1 MKEVLDIKSFIGYNY
16 AITLLKAPY
25 YMKKLAIIGRPNV
38 GKSSLF
44 NRLLKKRD
52 AITSD
57 QAGTTRDVK
66 KRIAKILDKEVQI
79 LDTGGLDKGCEL
91 FDKIKEKAVKAAYE
105 ADIILYMVDGKT
117 IANDEDKKFFYELQA
132 MGKDIALVVN
142 KIDNDKMHEKLWDY
156 YEFGTDTIF
165 GISVAHNRNTIK
177 LVEWIH
183 EKLPTNE
190 EEIQAIAD
198 AEKAAQLEKEKASY
212 DYNLEEY
219 DEDAY
224 PEEEIDQDPT
234 VFEENDQTRWYDPE
248 RLNQVKVAI
257 IGRVNV
263 GKSSLLNA
271 LVGEDRSVVS
281 DIAGT
286 TVDPIDELIVV
297 GDKRVTFVD
306 TAGLRRR
313 GQIEGI
319 EKYALNRTKEML
331 IDADVALLVL
341 DASQPFKD
349 LDEKIAGLIDENRL
363 GCIIVLNKWDLT
375 DKDFEKFTEK
385 VRGRFKFLHYA
396 PILTISALTK
406 QRVNKI
412 MDKILEINENYSQ
425 RIGTSKLNRVIELAQ
440 RRHHLPSV
448 KGKTIRLYYV
458 TQYDIRPPRI
468 ALVMNRPE
476 GLHFTYRRYLTNKLR
491 EAFNFEG
498 TPVLFHARSK
508 KQRTTIED
516 EPNFVEDMF
525 GGTKS
530 VTEEEMESMYQEFED
545 GEGESE
551 FEKNMDKDGKSKNDI
566 EEGFVDID

>member
-1 MKEVLDIKSFIGYNY
+1 
-16 AITLLKAPY
+16 
-25 YMKKLAIIGRPNV
+25 MKKLAIIGRPNV

-66 KRIAKILDKEVQI
+66 KRIAQILDKEVQI

-132 MGKDIALVVN
+132 MGKSICLVVN
-142 KIDNDKMHEKLWDY
+142 KIDNDKMQEKLWDY

-165 GISVAHNRNTIK
+165 GISVAHNRNTVK
-177 LVEWIH
+177 LIEWIH
-183 EKLPTNE
+183 SELPTDEERKEQE
-190 EEIQAIAD
+190 EEAARL
-198 AEKAAQLEKEKASY
+198 AELEKAKESY

-219 DEDAY
+219 DEDA
-224 PEEEIDQDPT
+224 EIEEIDEDPT

-281 DIAGT
+281 SVAGT
-286 TVDPIDELIVV
+286 TIDPIDELLEV

-313 GQIEGI
+313 GKIEGI

-331 IDADVALLVL
+331 KDADVALLVL

-375 DKDFEKFTEK
+375 DKDYEKFTEK

-412 MDKILEINENYSQ
+412 MDMILQINENYSQ

-525 GGTKS
+525 GGTKA
-530 VTEEEMESMYQEFED
+530 VTEEEMEEMYQEFED
-545 GEGESE
+545 GEYESE
-551 FEKNMDKDGKSKNDI
+551 FENNMENDTKSKDDV

>member
-1 MKEVLDIKSFIGYNY
+1 
-16 AITLLKAPY
+16 
-25 YMKKLAIIGRPNV
+25 MKKLAIIGRPNV

-105 ADIILYMVDGKT
+105 ADIILYMSDGKT
-117 IANDEDKKFFYELQA
+117 IPNDEDKKFFYELQA
-132 MGKDIALVVN
+132 MGKAMALVVN
-142 KIDNDKMHEKLWDY
+142 KIDNDKMNERLWDY

-165 GISVAHNRNTIK
+165 GISVAHNRNTLK

-183 EKLPTNE
+183 EQLPELDEVVEINIE
-190 EEIQAIAD
+190 EE
-198 AEKAAQLEKEKASY
+198 KKSF
-212 DYNLEEY
+212 EY
-219 DEDAY
+219 DLPEVADEEPEENPEDAKA
-224 PEEEIDQDPT
+224 
-234 VFEENDQTRWYDPE
+234 FEENDDTRFYDPE
-248 RLNQVKVAI
+248 RLNTVKVAI

-271 LVGEDRSVVS
+271 LIGEDRSVVS
-281 DIAGT
+281 TVAGT
-286 TVDPIDELIVV
+286 TIDPIDEMVEV
-297 GDKRVTFVD
+297 GDKKVTFVD

-313 GQIEGI
+313 GKIIGI
-319 EKYALNRTKEML
+319 EKFALMRTEEML
-331 IDADVALLVL
+331 YDADIALLVL
-341 DASQPFKD
+341 DASEPFKD
-349 LDEKIAGLIDENRL
+349 LDEKIAGLVDKNRL
-363 GCIIVLNKWDLT
+363 GCLIVLNKWDLT
-375 DKDFEKFTEK
+375 DKDLDKFTEK
-385 VRGRFKFLHYA
+385 VRSRFRFLHYA
-396 PILTISALTK
+396 EIITVSALTT

-412 MDKILEINENYSQ
+412 MAKILEINESYSQ
-425 RIGTSKLNRVIELAQ
+425 RIGTSKLNRVIEMAQ

-448 KGKTIRLYYV
+448 KGKVIRLYYV

-491 EAFNFEG
+491 EAFDFVG

-508 KQRTTIED
+508 KQRTFITDDTDFLE
-516 EPNFVEDMF
+516 EKF
-525 GGTKS
+525 GE
-530 VTEEEMESMYQEFED
+530 VTETEMDEMYADFEE

-551 FEKNMDKDGKSKNDI
+551 FEENMEKDTKSKNDI

>member
-1 MKEVLDIKSFIGYNY
+1 
-16 AITLLKAPY
+16 
-25 YMKKLAIIGRPNV
+25 MKKLAIIGRPNV

-66 KRIAKILDKEVQI
+66 KRIAPILDKEVQI

-132 MGKDIALVVN
+132 MGKSIALVVN
-142 KIDNDKMHEKLWDY
+142 KIDNDKMKEKLWDY

-177 LVEWIH
+177 LIEWIH
-183 EKLPTNE
+183 EQLPTDEEKKAQE
-190 EEIQAIAD
+190 EEEARL
-198 AEKAAQLEKEKASY
+198 KALEQEETTY
-212 DYNLEEY
+212 DYNLQEFDEE
-219 DEDAY
+219 DENEVIKD
-224 PEEEIDQDPT
+224 DPT
-234 VFEENDQTRWYDPE
+234 IFAENDQTRWYDPE

-271 LVGEDRSVVS
+271 LIGEDRSVVS
-281 DIAGT
+281 SVAGT
-286 TVDPIDELIVV
+286 TIDPIDEMLEV

-313 GQIEGI
+313 GKIEGI

-331 IDADVALLVL
+331 KDADVALLVL
-341 DASQPFKD
+341 DASEPFKD

-375 DKDFEKFTEK
+375 DKDYEKFSEK
-385 VRGRFKFLHYA
+385 VRSRFKFLHYA
-396 PILTISALTK
+396 PILTISALTT

-412 MDKILEINENYSQ
+412 MDMILQINENYSQ

-516 EPNFVEDMF
+516 EPNFVEEMF
-525 GGTKS
+525 GES
-530 VTEEEMESMYQEFED
+530 QAVTEEEMEAMYADFEE
-545 GEGESE
+545 GEYESE
-551 FEKNMDKDGKSKNDI
+551 FEHNMENDTKEDDGI

>member
-1 MKEVLDIKSFIGYNY
+1 
-16 AITLLKAPY
+16 
-25 YMKKLAIIGRPNV
+25 MKKLAIIGRPNV

-66 KRIAKILDKEVQI
+66 KRIAKILDREVQI

-105 ADIILYMVDGKT
+105 ADIILYMSDGKT
-117 IANDEDKKFFYELQA
+117 IPNDEDKKFFYELQS
-132 MGKDIALVVN
+132 MGKAIALVVN
-142 KIDNDKMHEKLWDY
+142 KIDNDKMNERLWDY
-156 YEFGTDTIF
+156 YAFGTDDVF

-177 LVEWIH
+177 LIEWIH
-183 EKLPTNE
+183 EQLPTVEENE
-190 EEIQAIAD
+190 EAEILAQA
-198 AEKAAQLEKEKASY
+198 ELEEVKEPH
-212 DYNLEEY
+212 DYNLKEY
-219 DEDAY
+219 DASLEE
-224 PEEEIDQDPT
+224 PEEVEEDKT
-234 VFEENDQTRWYDPE
+234 VFEENDQTRFYDPE

-286 TVDPIDELIVV
+286 TIDPIDELLVV

-331 IDADVALLVL
+331 VDADVALLVL
-341 DASQPFKD
+341 DASEPFRD
-349 LDEKIAGLIDENRL
+349 LDEKIAGLIDDNRL

-375 DKDFEKFTEK
+375 DKDFDKFTQK
-385 VRGRFKFLHYA
+385 VRSRFKFLHYA
-396 PILTISALTK
+396 PIITISALTK

-425 RIGTSKLNRVIELAQ
+425 RISTSKLNRVIELAQ

-448 KGKTIRLYYV
+448 KGKVIRLYYV

-516 EPNFVEDMF
+516 EPNFVEEMF
-525 GGTKS
+525 GGKT
-530 VTEEEMESMYQEFED
+530 VTEDEMESMYQEFED
-545 GEGESE
+545 GEGQSE
-551 FEKNMDKDGKSKNDI
+551 FEHNMDKDAKSKDDI